1 MRWALPVL
9 PLRLHGAA
17 LNKAQDKLYLT
28 GPEHVNKLLNYVYC
42 SAFLVTCPGAWQLYG
57 IESQHP
63 LRRPVTAAVLRDTI
77 LRHIHNSRVHTKD
90 YHRMYQKIRFR
101 TAKNSVTSK
110 SVFYFETS
118 PWILCYYWHASIVI
132 NIFSTA
138 WFNSMKL
145 ITSLRVFER
154 CKFEKHSLLNI
165 HTPIMEKWPLQNTTL
180 RLHHCLYSTVL
191 GHVAFTVSRNVF
203 TVFPAF
209 ILPLSLYEMI
219 TVYRIWIKQKIRIT
233 VNHSERLYGKMLHV

>member
-1 MRWALPVL
+1 MGGTHTLLRTKYPTTEFWYFAASKAAGLGVKENIHLHLALILRTRWALPVL

-77 LRHIHNSRVHTKD
+77 LRHIHNSPVHTKD

-118 PWILCYYWHASIVI
+118 PWILCYYWHASRVI
-132 NIFSTA
+132 NIFQLHDSTA
-138 WFNSMKL
+138 WN
-145 ITSLRVFER
+145 
-154 CKFEKHSLLNI
+154 
-165 HTPIMEKWPLQNTTL
+165 
-180 RLHHCLYSTVL
+180 
-191 GHVAFTVSRNVF
+191 
-203 TVFPAF
+203 
-209 ILPLSLYEMI
+209 
-219 TVYRIWIKQKIRIT
+219 
-233 VNHSERLYGKMLHV
+233 